1 MSATRKHVTGARS
14 EDLHSAARRIYDASG
29 QHAATAE
36 QAIIGEL
43 RRRPALQEQAFALIA
58 SQLVNRIIAT
68 DRSKILA
75 GLDTGYVEP
84 PAAPANDTVRQ
95 PYERSAAAVKA
106 SADRLRAVSVKLTG
120 IYLAKFKFNGE
131 EFTLGRATPE
141 QLRPVAAHHMT
152 QGATMVRMGR
162 FLERVIAGAKEGQP
176 IYKSITLRQLEAM
189 QKEALESEV

>member
-1 MSATRKHVTGARS
+1 M
-14 EDLHSAARRIYDASG
+14 
-29 QHAATAE
+29 
-36 QAIIGEL
+36 
-43 RRRPALQEQAFALIA
+43 
-58 SQLVNRIIAT
+58 
-68 DRSKILA
+68 
-75 GLDTGYVEP
+75 
-84 PAAPANDTVRQ
+84 
-95 PYERSAAAVKA
+95 
-106 SADRLRAVSVKLTG
+106 SVKLTG